1 MKAPIAKK
9 VPHLMNNHNH
19 QRIDDYYWLRDDKRQ
34 DPEIIAH
41 LEAENSYCKQQ
52 LLHTEPLQ
60 KQLFN
65 EFKNR
70 IEKDDN
76 SVPVKDGQ
84 YFYSTQMQGDN
95 EYPIFVRSK
104 TFADTS
110 LETLLDVNALAQGA
124 DYFDISGMSPSPSAD
139 LIAYSEDTVGRRVY
153 TIKIKVLSSGN
164 YLSDEIEQTEGYVI
178 WANDDQSFYY
188 IKKDPETLL
197 GYQVYRHILGTK
209 QAEDILVYQE
219 LDNSYYLG
227 LYKSKDNSTVF
238 IIQHSTESSGISL
251 IHLKGDQNK
260 AESFIP
266 REPKLEYQ
274 IAKLGDWFYIYTN
287 YQAKN
292 FCLMKVNF
300 VDRADKTK
308 WQVVIPHRRDV
319 LLEDY
324 QFFDNHLVY
333 SEKEQGINRIFIRC
347 LATGKEQQLQF
358 NDLAFTAHLYGNNEL
373 GNSAVRLSY
382 TSLTTPTTHY
392 DFDLNTAQATQL
404 KQQRVLGDFSPEDYQ
419 SERFFVA
426 ASDGKKI
433 PVSLVYR
440 KDLFNKD
447 GTNPLVQY
455 GYGSYGL
462 IIEPS
467 FSSARL
473 SLLDRG
479 FVYAIAHVRGSEML
493 GREWYEQ
500 GKKLNKINTFNDF
513 IKVTQSLTKQ
523 GYANHKKVYAAGG
536 SAGGLLMGAVINK
549 APELYH
555 GVAAHV
561 PFVDVLTTM
570 LDESIPLTTNEY
582 DEWGNP
588 NEKTYYDYIL
598 SYSPYDQI
606 KQQAYPHMLV
616 TTGLHDSQ
624 VQYFEPA
631 KWVAKLREFKTDDN
645 TLVFKV
651 DMSAGHGGMSGR
663 FEHLKEEALEY
674 AFFIDL
680 ADCLATPDQQ
690 IDK

>member
-1 MKAPIAKK
+1 
-9 VPHLMNNHNH
+9 
-19 QRIDDYYWLRDDKRQ
+19 
-34 DPEIIAH
+34 
-41 LEAENSYCKQQ
+41 
-52 LLHTEPLQ
+52 
-60 KQLFN
+60 
-65 EFKNR
+65 
-70 IEKDDN
+70 
-76 SVPVKDGQ
+76 
-84 YFYSTQMQGDN
+84 
-95 EYPIFVRSK
+95 
-104 TFADTS
+104 
-110 LETLLDVNALAQGA
+110 
-124 DYFDISGMSPSPSAD
+124 
-139 LIAYSEDTVGRRVY
+139 LI
-153 TIKIKVLSSGN
+153 
-164 YLSDEIEQTEGYVI
+164 
-178 WANDDQSFYY
+178 
-188 IKKDPETLL
+188 
-197 GYQVYRHILGTK
+197 
-209 QAEDILVYQE
+209 YQE
-219 LDNSYYLG
+219 MDNSYYLG

-238 IIQHSTESSGISL
+238 IIQHSTESSGVSFVDL
-251 IHLKGDQNK
+251 NKDQNT

-274 IAKLGDWFYIYTN
+274 IAKVKDWFYIYSN

-300 VDRADKTK
+300 ADRADKTK
-308 WQVVIPHRRDV
+308 WQAVIPHRSDV

-324 QFFDNHLVY
+324 QLFDNHLVY

-347 LATGKEQQLQF
+347 LSTGAEQQLQF

-373 GNSAVRLSY
+373 DNSSVRLSY

-392 DFDLNTAQATQL
+392 DFDLNTAKATQL
-404 KQQRVLGDFSPEDYQ
+404 KQQHVLGDFSPENYQ

-426 ASDGKKI
+426 AKDGKKI

-440 KDLFNKD
+440 KNLFSQD

-455 GYGSYGL
+455 GYGSYGF

-479 FVYAIAHVRGSEML
+479 FVYAIAHIRGSEML

-500 GKKLNKINTFNDF
+500 GKKLNKINTFDDF
-513 IKVTQSLTKQ
+513 IDVTQALTEQ
-523 GYANHKKVYAAGG
+523 GYGDHKKVYAVGG

-588 NEKTYYDYIL
+588 NEKAYYDYIL
-598 SYSPYDQI
+598 SYSPYEQI

-631 KWVAKLREFKTDDN
+631 KWVAKLREYKTDDN

-680 ADCLATPDQQ
+680 ADCLGKPNQKND
-690 IDK
+690 